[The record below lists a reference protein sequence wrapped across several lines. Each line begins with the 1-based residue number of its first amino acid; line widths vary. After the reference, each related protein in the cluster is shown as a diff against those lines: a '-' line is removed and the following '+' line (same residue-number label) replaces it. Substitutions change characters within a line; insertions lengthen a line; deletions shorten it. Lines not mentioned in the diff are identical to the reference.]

1 MRETDPRLTWMRAN
15 SGTLLLILS
24 TLFFPPSLY
33 LSLFS
38 SSRSC
43 FLCFFFFFGVIL
55 RFCFPEK
62 KIGLEFSGTTRL
74 PPLFPLVSDTVDRRW
89 GSSILIELRAST
101 GDTVRILFLSFSFIF
116 RQFYSFRIGGEF
128 FIFTSC
134 GGKKKDISFVFDN
147 LTILFLS
154 FKLIGLSYL

>member
-1 MRETDPRLTWMRAN
+1 M
-15 SGTLLLILS
+15 
-24 TLFFPPSLY
+24 
-33 LSLFS
+33 
-38 SSRSC
+38 
-43 FLCFFFFFGVIL
+43 IL

-74 PPLFPLVSDTVDRRW
+74 PPLFPIRSIADG

-101 GDTVRILFLSFSFIF
+101 GDTVRILFISFFFSFF

-134 GGKKKDISFVFDN
+134 GGKKKNISFV
-147 LTILFLS
+147 IR
-154 FKLIGLSYL
+154 

>member
-43 FLCFFFFFGVIL
+43 FLCFFFFFWSDIKVL
-55 RFCFPEK
+55 
-62 KIGLEFSGTTRL
+62 FSREENWTGIFRNNEATS
-74 PPLFPLVSDTVDRRW
+74 FVSDTVDRRW
-89 GSSILIELRAST
+89 GVLDFDRVTSEYRRYCAN
-101 GDTVRILFLSFSFIF
+101 SFSLFFFSFF

-147 LTILFLS
+147 LTILFLI
-154 FKLIGLSYL
+154 FKLIEA

>member
-43 FLCFFFFFGVIL
+43 FLCFFFFGVIL

-89 GSSILIELRAST
+89 GVLDFDRVTSEYRRYCAN
-101 GDTVRILFLSFSFIF
+101 SFSLFFFSFF

-147 LTILFLS
+147 LTILFLI
-154 FKLIGLSYL
+154 FKLIET

>member
-43 FLCFFFFFGVIL
+43 FLCFFFWSDIKVL
-55 RFCFPEK
+55 
-62 KIGLEFSGTTRL
+62 FSREENWTGIFRNNEA
-74 PPLFPLVSDTVDRRW
+74 PLFPLVSDTVDRRW
-89 GSSILIELRAST
+89 GVLDFDRVTSEYRRYCAN
-101 GDTVRILFLSFSFIF
+101 SFSLFFFSFF
-116 RQFYSFRIGGEF
+116 RQFYSFRIGEEF

-154 FKLIGLSYL
+154 FKLIEA

>member
-1 MRETDPRLTWMRAN
+1 M
-15 SGTLLLILS
+15 
-24 TLFFPPSLY
+24 FSL
-33 LSLFS
+33 
-38 SSRSC
+38 
-43 FLCFFFFFGVIL
+43 FFFFFGVIL

-101 GDTVRILFLSFSFIF
+101 GDTVRILFISFSFIF

-134 GGKKKDISFVFDN
+134 GKKKDISFVFDN

-154 FKLIGLSYL
+154 FKLIEA

>member
-1 MRETDPRLTWMRAN
+1 M
-15 SGTLLLILS
+15 
-24 TLFFPPSLY
+24 FSL
-33 LSLFS
+33 
-38 SSRSC
+38 
-43 FLCFFFFFGVIL
+43 FFFFFGVIL

-154 FKLIGLSYL
+154 FKLIET

>member
-43 FLCFFFFFGVIL
+43 FLCFFFFGVIL

-74 PPLFPLVSDTVDRRW
+74 LCFLLFPIRSIADG

-101 GDTVRILFLSFSFIF
+101 GDTVRILFISFSFIF

>member
-1 MRETDPRLTWMRAN
+1 MDWNFPEQR
-15 SGTLLLILS
+15 GYLL
-24 TLFFPPSLY
+24 
-33 LSLFS
+33 
-38 SSRSC
+38 C
-43 FLCFFFFFGVIL
+43 FL
-55 RFCFPEK
+55 
-62 KIGLEFSGTTRL
+62 
-74 PPLFPLVSDTVDRRW
+74 LFPIRSIADR

-101 GDTVRILFLSFSFIF
+101 GDTVRILFLFFSFIF